1 MSEQVYHKVDNRHP
15 QALELEERG
24 LKWLAEP
31 MEKGGV
37 HVAKVAASG
46 PGFLDT
52 ELIPSTAITSEAA
65 RAFGAALAITH
76 AGGADWFGQPPLD
89 YSGPGFM
96 GRSRMDLIYEDDGQ
110 SWGEFFAD
118 HRILPNLPPALA
130 NGSIDSAGAAVL
142 ERLAERLRDGIFD
155 VPEPELVKSR
165 AARIHGDLWTGN
177 VMWAP
182 ARALKHFPALA
193 GRGAA
198 SEQPLPKVVGVLID
212 PAPAGGHAETDLAAL
227 GVFGQPFLE
236 EIYQGYNQVSPLA
249 AGWEERIGLHQLHIL
264 AVHANLF
271 GGSYGPHT
279 VQLARQYL

>member
-15 QALELEERG
+15 QALELEELG

-31 MEKGGV
+31 MEKGGA
-37 HVAKVAASG
+37 HVVRVAASG

-52 ELIPSTAITSEAA
+52 ELIPSAAITSEAA

-76 AGGADWFGQPPLD
+76 AGGADWYGQPPLG

-96 GRSRMDLIYEDDGQ
+96 GRSQMDLIYEDDGQ

-118 HRILPNLPPALA
+118 HRIMPNLPPALA
-130 NGSIDSAGAAVL
+130 NGSIDSSGAAVL
-142 ERLAERLRDGIFD
+142 ERLAQRLRDGIFD
-155 VPEPELVKSR
+155 VPQPELVKSR

-193 GRGAA
+193 GRGAIPD
-198 SEQPLPKVVGVLID
+198 QPLPKAVGVLID

-227 GVFGQPFLE
+227 GVFGQPYLE
-236 EIYQGYNQVSPLA
+236 QIYQGYNQVSP
-249 AGWEERIGLHQLHIL
+249 
-264 AVHANLF
+264 
-271 GGSYGPHT
+271 
-279 VQLARQYL
+279 